1 MPGMT
6 AVRGAVGLLGG
17 SFDPIHVG
25 HLQLARDARDHLGLA
40 EVRLM
45 PAGQPWQK
53 GRLTDAA
60 ARAEMVARAIASE
73 PRLVLDR
80 REIARAGPSY
90 TIDTLRELRAEFG
103 PQQPLVLVIGSDQF
117 ARLDTWR
124 DWQHLLDFAHIAIA
138 QRASDTAAQVAPAP
152 GEAPP
157 VTSAATP
164 SHSVAAWRHTHRGE
178 VADIALAPAG
188 SVIDLPMTPVEAS
201 ATEIRALLSQPTG
214 GDSSTDAARERRLAA
229 LLPAPVLLYIRQS
242 GLYCP
247 LP

>member
-1 MPGMT
+1 MS
-6 AVRGAVGLLGG
+6 AARGAVGLLGG

-60 ARAEMVARAIASE
+60 ARAEMVARAIAGE
-73 PRLVLDR
+73 PCLALDR
-80 REIARAGPSY
+80 REIERAGPSY
-90 TIDTLRELRAEFG
+90 TIDTLRELRAECG
-103 PQQPLVLVIGSDQF
+103 PQRPLVLIIGSDQF

-138 QRASDTAAQVAPAP
+138 QRASDTAAQVAPAAA
-152 GEAPP
+152 ESQP
-157 VTSAATP
+157 VTSAAMP
-164 SHSVAAWRHTHRGE
+164 SRSVVAWRHTHRGE
-178 VADIALAPAG
+178 VADLALAPAG
-188 SVIDLPMTPVEAS
+188 RVIDLPMTPVASS
-201 ATEIRALLSQPTG
+201 ATEIRALLAQPTG
-214 GDSSTDAARERRLAA
+214 GDHATDAARERRLAA

-242 GLYCP
+242 GLYRP